1 MVLIGNARVW
11 QDENVVTGERI
22 TIYLAEDRSMVEGGA
37 GGRVK
42 GVFYPKREGEAA
54 PDGKP
59 AAGAPC
65 KP

>member
-1 MVLIGNARVW
+1 M
-11 QDENVVTGERI
+11 
-22 TIYLAEDRSMVEGGA
+22 AEAGA

-42 GVFYPKREGEAA
+42 SVFYPKREGEAS
-54 PDGKP
+54 PNGKP